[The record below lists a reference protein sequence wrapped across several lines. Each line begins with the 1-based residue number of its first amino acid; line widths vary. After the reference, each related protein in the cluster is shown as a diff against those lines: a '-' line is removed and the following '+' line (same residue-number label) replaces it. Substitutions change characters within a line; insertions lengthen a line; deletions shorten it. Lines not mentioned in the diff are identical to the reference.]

1 VYRVKQF
8 WWALRARLPADAWS
22 SIKASLTTQQL
33 ALFRTMSP
41 SDQRH
46 SLDVYRALLAAGQT
60 DRDLLVAALLH
71 DVGKAGG
78 QLHLWHRVAI
88 VLLRAFWPA
97 ALKRLSQ
104 GEARGW
110 RTGFVIH
117 RRHPELGADQAE
129 AAGCSP
135 LTVALIRRHQ
145 DPPAANPGRMEE
157 DRLLAALQRAD
168 GIS

>member
-1 VYRVKQF
+1 MYRVRQF
-8 WWALRARLPADAWS
+8 FGALRAQVPADAWPT
-22 SIKASLTTQQL
+22 IKANLTAEQL
-33 ALFRTMSP
+33 ALFQTMPP

-46 SLDVYRALLAAGQT
+46 SLNVYRALLAAGQT
-60 DRDLLVAALLH
+60 NQDLLVAALLH

-78 QLHLWHRVAI
+78 QLRLWHRVAI

-97 ALKRLSQ
+97 ALERLSR

-110 RTGFVIH
+110 RAGFVIH
-117 RRHPELGADQAE
+117 HRHPELGAVRAE

-145 DPPAANPGRMEE
+145 DPPAANPGRTEE
-157 DRLLAALQRAD
+157 DRLLVALQQAD
-168 GIS
+168 GVS

>member
-1 VYRVKQF
+1 VYRVRQF
-8 WWALRARLPADAWS
+8 WWALRAQVPADAWP
-22 SIKASLTTQQL
+22 IIEANLTAEQL
-33 ALFRTMSP
+33 ALFRTMPP

-46 SLDVYRALLAAGQT
+46 SLNVYRTLLAEGQT
-60 DRDLLVAALLH
+60 SQDLLVAALLH

-78 QLHLWHRVAI
+78 QLRLWHRVAI

-97 ALKRLSQ
+97 ALDYLSRGQ
-104 GEARGW
+104 ARGW
-110 RTGFVIH
+110 RAGFVVH
-117 RRHPELGADQAE
+117 RQHPELGAARAE

-145 DPPAANPGRMEE
+145 DPPAANPGRTEE

-168 GIS
+168 GVS